1 VGGPKRSSI
10 LLALLILV
18 VGRLGGPLG
27 GPVALPLDMD
37 LLIGVAIGGGT
48 AREGGPSNCPDV
60 VLVAMAETDRCG
72 GALAPMGLGVDVGS
86 MAGEPL
92 TLRGGPALGG
102 GGVADG
108 PSCAPSLPAFLLTH
122 LFKSGSYTK
131 LLSSPNLALIGLFGC
146 APSIAASFFENQPL
160 SPHPFFTGA
169 EEASFLATH
178 GSVLFAYSVELAYH
192 QLLLLSGTL
201 RRPPYLFRPW
211 TFQPS
216 KAALYCHLL

>member
-1 VGGPKRSSI
+1 MGGPKRSSI

-37 LLIGVAIGGGT
+37 LLIEVAIGGGT

-72 GALAPMGLGVDVGS
+72 GALPPMGLGADVDP

-122 LFKSGSYTK
+122 LPKSGSYTK

-146 APSIAASFFENQPL
+146 APSIAASLFENQPP
-160 SPHPFFTGA
+160 SPHPFFAGA
-169 EEASFLATH
+169 EEASFLAIC
-178 GSVLFAYSVELAYH
+178 GSILLDYHVELTYH

-201 RRPPYLFRPW
+201 RRPLYLFRP
-211 TFQPS
+211 
-216 KAALYCHLL
+216 